1 MKLAEA
7 LFDRK
12 EKSKKIER
20 LKEEVESRIISD
32 ESEAVTEEWVE
43 SKLQEIR
50 EASQEFQKINV
61 AIEQANASHQS
72 ENLNRLR
79 QLDTLISFYSNL
91 RKKLLGQDHNNRSI
105 WHGEVSSEK
114 KVKNYSYEK
123 LSKKLEDLEK
133 ERKDLDKTIMRI
145 NWNIEI

>member
-7 LFDRK
+7 LFERK

-20 LKEEVESRIISD
+20 LKEEVNSYIITN
-32 ESEAVTEEWVE
+32 ESENVSEDWID
-43 SKLQEIR
+43 SKLKDIR
-50 EASQEFQKINV
+50 EASNEFQSINV
-61 AIEQANASHQS
+61 AIEKANATHQS

-79 QLDTLISFYSNL
+79 QLDTLISFYSDL

-114 KVKNYSYEK
+114 KVKNYPYEK

-133 ERKDLDKTIMRI
+133 ERKDLDKTIMKI

>member
-7 LFDRK
+7 LFERK

-20 LKEEVESRIISD
+20 LKEEVESYIITN
-32 ESEAVTEEWVE
+32 ESESVSEEWIE
-43 SKLQEIR
+43 DKFQEIR
-50 EASQEFQKINV
+50 QASNEFQKINV
-61 AIEQANASHQS
+61 AIEKANASHQS

-91 RKKLLGQDHNNRSI
+91 RKKLLGQDHNSRHI
-105 WHGEVSSEK
+105 WSGEVDKEK

-123 LSKKLEDLEK
+123 LIKKLEDLEK
-133 ERKDLDKTIMRI
+133 ERKDLDKTIMKI